1 LPTGAKPRSTNFCAM
16 ALCADSL
23 AAMECPPPVQHAIE
37 RIQGNRHNDTDE
49 KLVAAW
55 MDWYVQ
61 QQSAEMSDT
70 EKWQSPTKRL
80 KSSADASLRFIV
92 S

>member
-1 LPTGAKPRSTNFCAM
+1 LPAGARLTNFCAM
-16 ALCADSL
+16 
-23 AAMECPPPVQHAIE
+23 ECPAPVQQAIE

-55 MDWYVQ
+55 VDWYVQ

-70 EKWQSPTKRL
+70 EKWQSPAKRL
-80 KSSADASLRFIV
+80 RSSADASLHSIV